1 MAEASV
7 VRAVQSYLAAVR
19 RSGIHAER
27 GILFGSYARG
37 DAHPD
42 SDVDVLIIAPE
53 FDEPYDPRRID
64 LLWELR
70 VRTDSRIEPIAV
82 GERQW
87 RDDQSSPLIEI
98 ARREGVT
105 VAPMQPSGDDAAA
118 DEAGLRET
126 KA

>member
-7 VRAVQSYLAAVR
+7 VRAVQGYLAAVR
-19 RSGIHAER
+19 RSGIHTER

-37 DAHPD
+37 DARPD

-53 FDEPYDPRRID
+53 FDEPYDSRRID

-70 VRTDSRIEPIAV
+70 IRTDSRIEPIAV

-87 RDDQSSPLIEI
+87 RDDRSSPLIEI
-98 ARREGVT
+98 ARREGVAVT
-105 VAPMQPSGDDAAA
+105 PMTTA
-118 DEAGLRET
+118 
-126 KA
+126 

>member
-1 MAEASV
+1 MADASV

-27 GILFGSYARG
+27 GILFGSHARG
-37 DAHPD
+37 DARPD

-53 FDEPYDPRRID
+53 FDEPYAARRID

-70 VRTDSRIEPIAV
+70 VRTDSRIEPLPV

-87 RDDQSSPLIEI
+87 ETDDASAIIEI
-98 ARREGVT
+98 ARREGQEILAP
-105 VAPMQPSGDDAAA
+105 VA
-118 DEAGLRET
+118 T
-126 KA
+126 